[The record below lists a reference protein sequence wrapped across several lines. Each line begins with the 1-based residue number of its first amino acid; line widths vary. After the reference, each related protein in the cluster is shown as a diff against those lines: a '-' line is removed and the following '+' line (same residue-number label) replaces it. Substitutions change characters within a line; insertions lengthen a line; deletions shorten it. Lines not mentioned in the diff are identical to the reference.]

1 MSQRYERIVGRS
13 ITRIGESQ
21 HDTRI
26 SDADQTLQ
34 ITAAWSVSALCKAKV
49 GHRNALNV
57 CTRFHAIYTIPER
70 ILAMIA
76 YHQTLA
82 ILLKIDD
89 ESMLTLT
96 KLCLL
101 HSRSLLQQNQ
111 GNMTECL
118 MECVMKNNVVWLAL
132 ELFQKWRLSV
142 MDMRRQPWFVSPS
155 HM

>member
-1 MSQRYERIVGRS
+1 
-13 ITRIGESQ
+13 
-21 HDTRI
+21 
-26 SDADQTLQ
+26 
-34 ITAAWSVSALCKAKV
+34 
-49 GHRNALNV
+49 
-57 CTRFHAIYTIPER
+57 
-70 ILAMIA
+70 MIA

-89 ESMLTLT
+89 ESMLTLA

-142 MDMRRQPWFVSPS
+142 MGMRRQPWFVSPS

>member
-76 YHQTLA
+76 
-82 ILLKIDD
+82 
-89 ESMLTLT
+89 LT